1 MNYACVEHEFKTF
14 EFYNWHHVCLT
25 YVHQSIED
33 GSNVVSMEL
42 YVDGTLVQK
51 GKKIHVM
58 LSNCVDIFER
68 MKGLGRLLK
77 AKESF
82 KKYPLYL
89 LSKWSRLSCC
99 QGLQGACYMQFLHA
113 MTNRRVQGPRDCNLA
128 RGLVKIL
135 TC

>member
-42 YVDGTLVQK
+42 YVDGTLEQR

-68 MKGLGRLLK
+68 MKGLERLLK
-77 AKESF
+77 AKESLEKNLLISFEYVLTIF
-82 KKYPLYL
+82 KIVQIIL
-89 LSKWSRLSCC
+89 L
-99 QGLQGACYMQFLHA
+99 
-113 MTNRRVQGPRDCNLA
+113 PRTP
-128 RGLVKIL
+128 KS
-135 TC
+135 